1 MAISASTVT
10 TTDTLETF
18 RVEFN
23 NLVADVTSI
32 QQVGASNIVISDG
45 GNIGTASD
53 ADAMSISAG
62 GVVTFTQAPTFSGG
76 TTISSLDIDGATDIG
91 AAIVD
96 ADLFII
102 DDGASG
108 TNRKVAASR
117 LLTYA
122 ATATLTTA
130 AQTNITSVGTL
141 TALDV
146 DNININGNTI
156 TASSGAVNITPAG
169 GSAIVLDST
178 VNIDAGVVTGVT
190 SLTSNAILIADA
202 GTIGSASSTSAI
214 TVASTGIVTFVD
226 DILIKDAGTIG
237 NASVADVMSLAST
250 GIVTFKDDIII
261 KDGGTIGAT
270 SATTAITI
278 ASSGIVT
285 FVDDILIKDGG
296 TIGAAS
302 ATDAITIASTGIVT
316 FVDDI
321 IIKDAGTIG
330 SASDTDAISISS
342 GGVVNISAT
351 TANTGTGDG
360 ALTVAGG
367 VGIALDASV
376 GDDLRLISDGAILSF
391 GADSEITL
399 THVHNTGLTLG
410 YTASSDNTP
419 IVLQLKS
426 EEDAIIADEVI
437 ASLEFAAGDSD
448 GTDGATV
455 AAGIHAI
462 AEGTF
467 TASANATKL
476 VFTTGVSETAAASA
490 TAKMTLSSAGLLT
503 IADDFMI
510 KDGGTIGV
518 ASTNDAITI
527 SSAGIV
533 TFKDD
538 ILIKDGGTIGAA
550 SATTAITIASSGIV
564 TFVDDILIKDGG
576 TIGAASSTSAITI
589 ASSGIVTFV
598 DDILIKDGG
607 TIGVAS
613 STSAITIASTGIV
626 TFVDDIIIKD
636 AGTIGSASDT
646 DAISISSGGVVNISA
661 TTASTSATTG
671 ALTVAGGLGVSLDA
685 AIGDDLFMISDSA
698 VVTFGANS
706 EITLTHVHDVGLTV
720 TNTIAD
726 TDNRPVVLQLKSE
739 EDAVVADDVI
749 ASIELAAGD
758 SDGTDG
764 AVVAAG
770 IHAIAEDTF
779 SASANATKLVFTTGV
794 SETAAASATAK
805 MTLSSAG
812 LLTIAD
818 DLMIKDGGTIG
829 VASTNDAITI
839 SSAGIVTFKDDILI
853 KDGGTIGTA
862 TDADAITI
870 AAAGAVTL
878 SQRSVHSSGITVAD
892 GGQIGSASDTDAIAI
907 GSDGDVTL
915 TQDLELQHD
924 GATIAFG
931 ANDEIT
937 ITHVHDVGLTVTNTV
952 NGSDDTPVILQL
964 KSEEDAIVADDVIA
978 SIEMAAGDSDG
989 TDGAVVAAGI
999 HAIAE
1004 GTFAADANATKLVFT
1019 TGVSETAA
1027 ASATAKMTLSSA
1039 GLLTI
1044 ADDFMI
1050 KDGGTIGVAS
1060 ANDAMTIS
1068 SAGIVTFKDDIL
1080 IKDGGTIGNASVAAV
1095 MTLASTGIVTF
1106 ADDIVIK
1113 DGGTI
1118 GVASAATAITIASSG
1133 IVTFVDD
1140 IVIKDA
1146 GTIGSA
1152 SDTDAI
1158 SISSGGVVNISATTA
1173 NTNATDGALTVAGGV
1188 GIALD
1193 ASVGDDLRLISDGA
1207 ILSFGADNDITLTH
1221 VADTGVRLSDSMA
1234 LLLGTGD
1241 DISFS
1246 WDGTDGHLS
1255 VAGTLNVEGSGET
1268 LAKFI
1273 DDGAV
1278 ELYHNNTKRVET
1290 SADGITV
1297 TGELLTTGF
1306 SSSDFA
1312 AAFIVMEDGGT
1323 DGSGSNAGDNI
1334 IIEDGGT
1341 DGAGAN
1347 AGDDTLMEN
1356 VTSWVTSGFTIRD
1369 SFGNHLQT
1377 VNGVS

>member
-62 GVVTFTQAPTFSGG
+62 GVVTFTQAPSFSSGIG
-76 TTISSLDIDGATDIG
+76 VSALDIDGATDIG

-96 ADLFII
+96 ADLFVI

-108 TNRKVAASR
+108 TNRKTAASR
-117 LLTYA
+117 IKTYIA
-122 ATATLTTA
+122 DVTLTTA

-462 AEGTF
+462 AEGAF
-467 TASANATKL
+467 SASANATKL

-564 TFVDDILIKDGG
+564 TFVDDI
-576 TIGAASSTSAITI
+576 
-589 ASSGIVTFV
+589 
-598 DDILIKDGG
+598 
-607 TIGVAS
+607 
-613 STSAITIASTGIV
+613 
-626 TFVDDIIIKD
+626 IIKD

-706 EITLTHVHDVGLTV
+706 EITLTHVHDVGLTI

-726 TDNRPVVLQLKSE
+726 TDNTPIVFQLKSE
-739 EDAVVADDVI
+739 EDAIVADDVI
-749 ASIELAAGD
+749 VSIEMAAGD

>member
-62 GVVTFTQAPTFSGG
+62 GVVTFTQAPSFSSGIG
-76 TTISSLDIDGATDIG
+76 VSALDIDGATDIG

-96 ADLFII
+96 ADLFVI

-108 TNRKVAASR
+108 TNRKTAASR
-117 LLTYA
+117 IKTYIA
-122 ATATLTTA
+122 DVTLTTA

-169 GSAIVLDST
+169 GSAIVLDGT
-178 VNIDAGVVTGVT
+178 VNVDAGVVTGVT

-467 TASANATKL
+467 SASANATKL

-564 TFVDDILIKDGG
+564 TFVDDI
-576 TIGAASSTSAITI
+576 
-589 ASSGIVTFV
+589 
-598 DDILIKDGG
+598 
-607 TIGVAS
+607 
-613 STSAITIASTGIV
+613 
-626 TFVDDIIIKD
+626 IIKD

-706 EITLTHVHDVGLTV
+706 EITLTHVHDVGLTI

-726 TDNRPVVLQLKSE
+726 TDNTPIVFQLKSE
-739 EDAVVADDVI
+739 EDAIVADDVI

-1113 DGGTI
+1113 DGGTM
-1118 GVASAATAITIASSG
+1118 GVAAAATAITIASSG

-1146 GTIGSA
+1146 GTIFSA
-1152 SDTDAI
+1152 SETDAI

-1297 TGELLTTGF
+1297 TGELQTTGF

>member
-1 MAISASTVT
+1 M
-10 TTDTLETF
+10 
-18 RVEFN
+18 
-23 NLVADVTSI
+23 
-32 QQVGASNIVISDG
+32 
-45 GNIGTASD
+45 
-53 ADAMSISAG
+53 
-62 GVVTFTQAPTFSGG
+62 
-76 TTISSLDIDGATDIG
+76 
-91 AAIVD
+91 
-96 ADLFII
+96 
-102 DDGASG
+102 
-108 TNRKVAASR
+108 
-117 LLTYA
+117 
-122 ATATLTTA
+122 
-130 AQTNITSVGTL
+130 
-141 TALDV
+141 
-146 DNININGNTI
+146 
-156 TASSGAVNITPAG
+156 
-169 GSAIVLDST
+169 
-178 VNIDAGVVTGVT
+178 
-190 SLTSNAILIADA
+190 
-202 GTIGSASSTSAI
+202 
-214 TVASTGIVTFVD
+214 
-226 DILIKDAGTIG
+226 
-237 NASVADVMSLAST
+237 
-250 GIVTFKDDIII
+250 
-261 KDGGTIGAT
+261 
-270 SATTAITI
+270 
-278 ASSGIVT
+278 
-285 FVDDILIKDGG
+285 
-296 TIGAAS
+296 
-302 ATDAITIASTGIVT
+302 
-316 FVDDI
+316 
-321 IIKDAGTIG
+321 
-330 SASDTDAISISS
+330 
-342 GGVVNISAT
+342 
-351 TANTGTGDG
+351 
-360 ALTVAGG
+360 
-367 VGIALDASV
+367 
-376 GDDLRLISDGAILSF
+376 
-391 GADSEITL
+391 
-399 THVHNTGLTLG
+399 
-410 YTASSDNTP
+410 
-419 IVLQLKS
+419 
-426 EEDAIIADEVI
+426 
-437 ASLEFAAGDSD
+437 
-448 GTDGATV
+448 
-455 AAGIHAI
+455 
-462 AEGTF
+462 
-467 TASANATKL
+467 
-476 VFTTGVSETAAASA
+476 
-490 TAKMTLSSAGLLT
+490 
-503 IADDFMI
+503 
-510 KDGGTIGV
+510 
-518 ASTNDAITI
+518 
-527 SSAGIV
+527 
-533 TFKDD
+533 
-538 ILIKDGGTIGAA
+538 
-550 SATTAITIASSGIV
+550 
-564 TFVDDILIKDGG
+564 
-576 TIGAASSTSAITI
+576 
-589 ASSGIVTFV
+589 
-598 DDILIKDGG
+598 
-607 TIGVAS
+607 
-613 STSAITIASTGIV
+613 
-626 TFVDDIIIKD
+626 
-636 AGTIGSASDT
+636 
-646 DAISISSGGVVNISA
+646 VNISA

-706 EITLTHVHDVGLTV
+706 EITLTHVHDVGLTI

-726 TDNRPVVLQLKSE
+726 TDNTPIVFQLKSE
-739 EDAVVADDVI
+739 EDAIVADDVI

>member
-62 GVVTFTQAPTFSGG
+62 GVVTFTQAPSFSSGIG
-76 TTISSLDIDGATDIG
+76 VSALDIDGATDIG

-96 ADLFII
+96 ADLFVI

-108 TNRKVAASR
+108 TNRKTAASR
-117 LLTYA
+117 IKTYIA
-122 ATATLTTA
+122 DVTLTTA

-169 GSAIVLDST
+169 GSAIVLDGT
-178 VNIDAGVVTGVT
+178 VNVDAGVVTGVT

-462 AEGTF
+462 AEGKF

-564 TFVDDILIKDGG
+564 TFVDDI
-576 TIGAASSTSAITI
+576 
-589 ASSGIVTFV
+589 
-598 DDILIKDGG
+598 
-607 TIGVAS
+607 
-613 STSAITIASTGIV
+613 
-626 TFVDDIIIKD
+626 IIKD

-706 EITLTHVHDVGLTV
+706 EITLTHVHDVGLTI

-726 TDNRPVVLQLKSE
+726 TDNTPVVFQLKSE
-739 EDAVVADDVI
+739 EDAIVADDVI

-1297 TGELLTTGF
+1297 TGELQTTGF

>member
-62 GVVTFTQAPTFSGG
+62 GVVTFTQAPSFSSGIG
-76 TTISSLDIDGATDIG
+76 VSALDIDGATDIG

-96 ADLFII
+96 ADLFVI

-108 TNRKVAASR
+108 TNRKTAASR
-117 LLTYA
+117 IKTYIA
-122 ATATLTTA
+122 DVTLTTA

-169 GSAIVLDST
+169 GSAIVLDGT
-178 VNIDAGVVTGVT
+178 VNVDAGVVTGVT

-467 TASANATKL
+467 SASANATKL

-564 TFVDDILIKDGG
+564 TFVDDI
-576 TIGAASSTSAITI
+576 
-589 ASSGIVTFV
+589 
-598 DDILIKDGG
+598 
-607 TIGVAS
+607 
-613 STSAITIASTGIV
+613 
-626 TFVDDIIIKD
+626 IIKD

-706 EITLTHVHDVGLTV
+706 EITLTHVHDVGLTI

-726 TDNRPVVLQLKSE
+726 TDNTPIVFQLKSE
-739 EDAVVADDVI
+739 EDAIVADDVI

-1297 TGELLTTGF
+1297 TGELQTTGF

>member
-62 GVVTFTQAPTFSGG
+62 GVVTFTQAPSFSSGIG
-76 TTISSLDIDGATDIG
+76 VSALDIDGATDIG

-96 ADLFII
+96 ADLFVI

-108 TNRKVAASR
+108 TNRKTAASR
-117 LLTYA
+117 IKTYIA
-122 ATATLTTA
+122 DVTLTTA

-169 GSAIVLDST
+169 GSAIVLDGT
-178 VNIDAGVVTGVT
+178 VNVDAGVVTGVT

-261 KDGGTIGAT
+261 NDGGTIGAT

-564 TFVDDILIKDGG
+564 TFVDDI
-576 TIGAASSTSAITI
+576 
-589 ASSGIVTFV
+589 
-598 DDILIKDGG
+598 
-607 TIGVAS
+607 
-613 STSAITIASTGIV
+613 
-626 TFVDDIIIKD
+626 IIKD

-706 EITLTHVHDVGLTV
+706 EITLTHVHDVGLTI

-726 TDNRPVVLQLKSE
+726 TDNTPIVFQLKSE
-739 EDAVVADDVI
+739 EDAIVADDVI

-1297 TGELLTTGF
+1297 TGELQTTGF